1 MISIGTI
8 GLIKGITTF
17 DPGKG
22 ARLATYA
29 ARCVENEILMHFRSG
44 RKSAQDVSL
53 SDYID
58 TGTDGA
64 PLALQDVVSE
74 DTDLMEQVANQ
85 EAVGQLR
92 RAVDTCLT
100 EQERQVIQLR
110 YALGTVSARSNTG
123 VWIAITVMVFVAVFA
138 ATSGVVYLVLQKL
151 LPPEEPK
158 SHGPRN
164 GGAGQRPQ
172 APRPAAKPY
181 AAPRPQQRPAPME
194 EDEDAYTAPRPQR
207 PRPYGGE
214 WVCPRDHSRN
224 SGPYCALCGAPRP
237 QPPKAGSAGAQR
249 PAQPVRPQQPQSPA
263 AYPQAQRPVPPA
275 PQPTA
280 ATPRQHQQF
289 DFDAAEQN
297 TVSQP
302 EPTPAYTGKFAKKAS
317 PAPAE
322 QPAQEPEYDAELLA
336 AIFREAEQG
345 DGQQ

>member
-1 MISIGTI
+1 MAVSVGENGAYQARISAEKRFVSIYGKNEWEICPKPVAETVAKPDKAWYDDEKHRYPLAR
-8 GLIKGITTF
+8 GRECPRPCITAGS
-17 DPGKG
+17 PGG
-22 ARLATYA
+22 AP
-29 ARCVENEILMHFRSG
+29 G
-44 RKSAQDVSL
+44 RKEMIRMKKARKWIALLAVLMLLSMLLAACGSRKCSL
-53 SDYID
+53 CGKSFR
-58 TGTDGA
+58 GDGHNTSMGI
-64 PLALQDVVSE
+64 LCDDCYNSS
-74 DTDLMEQVANQ
+74 
-85 EAVGQLR
+85 
-92 RAVDTCLT
+92 
-100 EQERQVIQLR
+100 
-110 YALGTVSARSNTG
+110 ALGTVSARSNTG

-164 GGAGQRPQ
+164 GGAGQRP
-172 APRPAAKPY
+172 
-181 AAPRPQQRPAPME
+181 
-194 EDEDAYTAPRPQR
+194 
-207 PRPYGGE
+207 RPYGGE

-224 SGPYCALCGAPRP
+224 SGPYCTLCGAPRP

-280 ATPRQHQQF
+280 AAPRQTPQF

-302 EPTPAYTGKFAKKAS
+302 EPPPAYTGKFAKKAS

>member
-1 MISIGTI
+1 MIRMKKARKWIALLAVLMLLSMLLAACGSRKCS
-8 GLIKGITTF
+8 LC
-17 DPGKG
+17 GKS
-22 ARLATYA
+22 
-29 ARCVENEILMHFRSG
+29 FRG
-44 RKSAQDVSL
+44 
-53 SDYID
+53 
-58 TGTDGA
+58 DGHNTSMGV
-64 PLALQDVVSE
+64 LCDDCYNSS
-74 DTDLMEQVANQ
+74 
-85 EAVGQLR
+85 
-92 RAVDTCLT
+92 
-100 EQERQVIQLR
+100 
-110 YALGTVSARSNTG
+110 ALGTVSARSSTG

-172 APRPAAKPY
+172 ATRPAAKPY
-181 AAPRPQQRPAPME
+181 AAPRPQQRPTPME

-224 SGPYCALCGAPRP
+224 SGPYCTLCGAPRP

-280 ATPRQHQQF
+280 AAPRQHQQF